1 MNFYAF
7 GPIAAVLDAAY
18 AVLHNLTLFLT
29 PLSAAN
35 AAALAIIVLTLALR
49 LVLIPVG
56 VSQARAQRQRQ
67 RLAPRLTELRRQH
80 GSNPERLQRETMALY
95 AAENASPLAGCLP
108 LLVQA
113 PILSIVY
120 GLFVLG
126 TINGHDNA
134 LLAGGLFGSPL
145 GSSILSGWGAGTTP
159 AALLVG
165 GVLLAVLLA
174 AQLLSRRLML
184 AQAAASAAP
193 AGPLAPGAAAA
204 SGAPGAVGVTAGRN
218 TTAGARPAAVP
229 PVPGA
234 LSPAA
239 QATMTGVLSWLPLIS
254 VVFAAFVPLAAAIYL
269 TVSALWGVTERAL
282 LWRILRPVAR

>member
-1 MNFYAF
+1 MDIYAF

-18 AVLHNLTLFLT
+18 AVLHNLTLVLT
-29 PLSAAN
+29 PLAAAN
-35 AAALAIIVLTLALR
+35 AAAVAVIILTLFVR

-56 VSQARAQRQRQ
+56 VSQARAQRMRQ
-67 RLAPRLTELRRQH
+67 RLAPRLAELRRRF

-113 PILSIVY
+113 PVLSIVY

-126 TINGHDNA
+126 TINGHDNE

-145 GSSILSGWGAGTTP
+145 GTGILAGWGAGPTT
-159 AALLVG
+159 ADLLVG
-165 GVLLAVLLA
+165 GVLLAVLLV

-184 AQAAASAAP
+184 AQGAAAAGLAVEAAASAPP
-193 AGPLAPGAAAA
+193 ATAATPPAAA
-204 SGAPGAVGVTAGRN
+204 
-218 TTAGARPAAVP
+218 
-229 PVPGA
+229 A

-239 QATMTGVLSWLPLIS
+239 QATMTRALSWLPLIS
-254 VVFAAFVPLAAAIYL
+254 VVFAAFVPLAAAVYL
-269 TVSALWGVTERAL
+269 TVSALWSVAERAV
-282 LWRILRPVAR
+282 LWRLMRPIR

>member
-1 MNFYAF
+1 MNIYAF

-56 VSQARAQRQRQ
+56 VSQARAQQQRQ

-80 GSNPERLQRETMALY
+80 ASNPERLQRETMALY

-145 GSSILSGWGAGTTP
+145 GSSILSGWGAGPTP
-159 AALLVG
+159 AVLLVG

-174 AQLLSRRLML
+174 ARLLSRRLML

-193 AGPLAPGAAAA
+193 AGQG
-204 SGAPGAVGVTAGRN
+204 STV
-218 TTAGARPAAVP
+218 VP
-229 PVPGA
+229 PVSGA

-239 QATMTGVLSWLPLIS
+239 QATMTGALSWLPLIS

-282 LWRILRPVAR
+282 LWRLLRPAAR

>member
-1 MNFYAF
+1 MDIYAF

-29 PLSAAN
+29 PFATAN
-35 AAALAIIVLTLALR
+35 AAALAVIVLTLALR
-49 LVLIPVG
+49 LLLIPVG
-56 VSQARAQRQRQ
+56 VSQARAQQLRQ
-67 RLAPRLTELRRQH
+67 RLAPRLTELRRLH
-80 GSNPERLQRETMALY
+80 GTNPERLQRETAALY

-145 GSSILSGWGAGTTP
+145 GTSILTGWGAGPTP
-159 AALLVG
+159 TVLLVG
-165 GVLLAVLLA
+165 GVLLVVLLV

-184 AQAAASAAP
+184 AQGAASAAAP
-193 AGPLAPGAAAA
+193 SPGAA
-204 SGAPGAVGVTAGRN
+204 SP
-218 TTAGARPAAVP
+218 PA
-229 PVPGA
+229 PGA

-282 LWRILRPVAR
+282 LWRMLRPAR

>member
-1 MNFYAF
+1 MDIYAF

-29 PLSAAN
+29 PFATAN
-35 AAALAIIVLTLALR
+35 AAALAVIVLTLALR
-49 LVLIPVG
+49 LLLIPVG
-56 VSQARAQRQRQ
+56 VSQARAQQLRQ
-67 RLAPRLTELRRQH
+67 RLAPRLTELRRLH
-80 GSNPERLQRETMALY
+80 GTNPERLQRETAALY

-145 GSSILSGWGAGTTP
+145 GTSILTGWGAGPTP
-159 AALLVG
+159 TVLLVG
-165 GVLLAVLLA
+165 GVLLGVLLV

-184 AQAAASAAP
+184 AQGAVSAAAP
-193 AGPLAPGAAAA
+193 APGAA
-204 SGAPGAVGVTAGRN
+204 S
-218 TTAGARPAAVP
+218 PAA
-229 PVPGA
+229 PGA

-282 LWRILRPVAR
+282 LWRMLRPAR

>member
-1 MNFYAF
+1 MDIYAF

-29 PLSAAN
+29 PFATAN
-35 AAALAIIVLTLALR
+35 AAALAVIVLTLALR

-56 VSQARAQRQRQ
+56 VSQARAQQQRQ

-80 GSNPERLQRETMALY
+80 GTNPERLQRETAALY

-108 LLVQA
+108 LLVQT

-145 GSSILSGWGAGTTP
+145 GTSILTGWGAGPTP
-159 AALLVG
+159 TVLLVG
-165 GVLLAVLLA
+165 GVLLVVLLV

-184 AQAAASAAP
+184 AQGVAATVP
-193 AGPLAPGAAAA
+193 APGAAPAA
-204 SGAPGAVGVTAGRN
+204 T
-218 TTAGARPAAVP
+218 AVP

-239 QATMTGVLSWLPLIS
+239 QATMTGVLSWMPLIS

-269 TVSALWGVTERAL
+269 TVSALWSVTERAV
-282 LWRILRPVAR
+282 LWRMLRPASA

>member
-1 MNFYAF
+1 MDIYAF

-29 PLSAAN
+29 PFATAN
-35 AAALAIIVLTLALR
+35 AAALAVIVLTLALR
-49 LVLIPVG
+49 LLLIPVG
-56 VSQARAQRQRQ
+56 VSQARAQQLRQ
-67 RLAPRLTELRRQH
+67 RLAPRLTELRRLH
-80 GSNPERLQRETMALY
+80 GTNPERLQRETAALY

-134 LLAGGLFGSPL
+134 LLAGALFGSPL
-145 GSSILSGWGAGTTP
+145 GTSILTGWAAGPTP
-159 AALLVG
+159 TVLLVG
-165 GVLLAVLLA
+165 GVLLVVLLV

-184 AQAAASAAP
+184 AQGAASAAAP
-193 AGPLAPGAAAA
+193 APGAAL
-204 SGAPGAVGVTAGRN
+204 P
-218 TTAGARPAAVP
+218 PA
-229 PVPGA
+229 PGA

-282 LWRILRPVAR
+282 LWRMLRPAR